1 MSHADTCRFLLSIP
15 STVTDFRTFSRSLTA
30 SDSPKLFGLVLVSVP
45 NLMRE
50 GLPSARTFRAR
61 DVNNSEAE
69 FEFNAFV
76 SRSTRAGDPIL
87 VNAKASIRSPGK
99 FHLDE
104 AELVH
109 PLWVGKIRCEYEV
122 PGMSSSAIGTSIRKL
137 IRERPSDCGNYIRE
151 RVALLG
157 DAQQYDAEI
166 RRRFG
171 DYPAF
176 LRALHCPEDLDLHL
190 SAKEIGTLLA
200 LSKPEP
206 LLPIA
211 IPLRAVA
218 MGALNSGISLT
229 ETQSQ
234 IILKMV
240 NELSERQP
248 LLFAGCASSIPIWEI
263 LLLLGAAAQG
273 GYKCALLVPD
283 QRHALRR
290 KQFLAKAFPRIEIAA
305 GTFSASA
312 TDDGGVNIINQSS
325 DMALHHEGQTPLD
338 LIVFEDNGR
347 YIPSPP
353 LFLSTPR
360 KTRWLIVANIP
371 LETQQA
377 NDRYGIVPRVLT
389 IEPSPAPKFTEA
401 HVNDPEALLN
411 KVLSLTDEGRHIV
424 IYQWHA
430 DEASSAK
437 LEQLASVWRTLL
449 AARYGR
455 DAVGALLAKMSD
467 AEKDGYIKRVET
479 GAVLLTVS
487 DCIQYEPD
495 AIRIDAIVLPNIN
508 DVPLAQQLHLKSRIN
523 VDDGFFIT
531 SN

>member
-1 MSHADTCRFLLSIP
+1 MRCKRFWRMSAMTSMLNWWNSTANTIMSTCSSTTRQRWHCRIWSHPSKAYPHDCCASSSETFIRGSNDGAFSGLRPTSLQAVAVRRSIFFA
-15 STVTDFRTFSRSLTA
+15 STSKNNNPPLGRLRRPCSQPRNESRGF
-30 SDSPKLFGLVLVSVP
+30 PRIG
-45 NLMRE
+45 
-50 GLPSARTFRAR
+50 
-61 DVNNSEAE
+61 
-69 FEFNAFV
+69 
-76 SRSTRAGDPIL
+76 
-87 VNAKASIRSPGK
+87 
-99 FHLDE
+99 
-104 AELVH
+104 
-109 PLWVGKIRCEYEV
+109 EYEV

-211 IPLRAVA
+211 FPLRAVA

-248 LLFAGCASSIPIWEI
+248 LLFAGCASSIPIWDI

-290 KQFLAKAFPRIEIAA
+290 KQFLAKAFPRIEIATGA
-305 GTFSASA
+305 FSASA
-312 TDDGGVNIINQSS
+312 TGDGGVNIINQYSGVT
-325 DMALHHEGQTPLD
+325 LHQEGQAPFD

-377 NDRYGIVPRVLT
+377 NDRYGIVPRALT

-424 IYQWHA
+424 ICQGHADEGHA
-430 DEASSAK
+430 DEALSSI
-437 LEQLASVWRTLL
+437 LEQLASVWRTFFGCPI
-449 AARYGR
+449 RSR
-455 DAVGALLAKMSD
+455 RS
-467 AEKDGYIKRVET
+467 RRPT
-479 GAVLLTVS
+479 G
-487 DCIQYEPD
+487 
-495 AIRIDAIVLPNIN
+495 
-508 DVPLAQQLHLKSRIN
+508 
-523 VDDGFFIT
+523 
-531 SN
+531 